1 MTTFHIYC
9 DESCHFLNDGHKVMV
24 LGAIRCPAEERR
36 TYSLAAEA
44 ARA

>member
-9 DESCHFLNDGHKVMV
+9 DESCHLLNDGHKVIV
-24 LGAIRCPAEERR
+24 LGATLSPAGERR